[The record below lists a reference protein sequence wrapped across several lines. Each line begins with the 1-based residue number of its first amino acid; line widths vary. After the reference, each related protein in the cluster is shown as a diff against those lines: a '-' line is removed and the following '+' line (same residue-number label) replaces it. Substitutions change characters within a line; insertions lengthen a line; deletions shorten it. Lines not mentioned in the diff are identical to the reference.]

1 MIMGSFF
8 WVLDLGVFFLL
19 VSFWDAFLVVGFSKD
34 NIWVWVLFGSPA
46 GMMICHLETQ
56 LRSRLPG
63 GIGFIRRCAGA
74 VELLIP

>member
-1 MIMGSFF
+1 MIMVSFF
-8 WVLDLGVFFLL
+8 LGACFGCFLFAGF
-19 VSFWDAFLVVGFSKD
+19 FWDAFLVVGFSKD